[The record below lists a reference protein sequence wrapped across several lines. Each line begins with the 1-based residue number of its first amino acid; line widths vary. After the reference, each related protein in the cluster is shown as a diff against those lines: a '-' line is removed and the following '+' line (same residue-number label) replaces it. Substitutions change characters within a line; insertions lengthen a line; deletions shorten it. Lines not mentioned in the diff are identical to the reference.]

1 MLPCQEGGGGVEL
14 SMILYEPSSITSEN
28 LPQTAGISGRLRSL
42 LYARGAKTPEEMEQ
56 FLHPGEGQFC
66 DPYDFKDMDIAAER
80 IRSAIGR
87 ERICVFGDYDA
98 DGVSA
103 TAILTD
109 CLRSMG
115 ADVIYRIPSRHEE
128 GYGLSICAVERL
140 KEEGIDI
147 IVTVDNG
154 IKAYGE
160 IDRCRELGMDVVV
173 TDHHRCD
180 GRIPECCAVICHT
193 RDDNTYPNKDLCGA
207 GIAWKLAEALVG
219 REQARKYLPIA
230 GIATM
235 ADVVPLLGENRAIVA
250 LGLNMINAGD
260 CCVGIKALGRAV
272 NEKNDG
278 FAARDLSFGFAPR
291 LNAAGRIE
299 DASICV
305 ELLCTA
311 DANRADEIAQR
322 LDELNRLR
330 QKEETAIVDKAAA
343 MVEGDD
349 LTHKR
354 CIVLKSENWN
364 PGVIGIAASRIAERY
379 YRPTLLF
386 AEKEGILTGSARS
399 VPGVDLYSALNA
411 NSRYY
416 IRFGGHAFAAGVTMP
431 QDNFD
436 EFAAELD
443 RTFHETVADELFLPR
458 RTYEAEVELS
468 ELTLAM
474 AEELEL
480 LAPFGEGNPEPSFR
494 TRGMLLRGI
503 RRIGSSGSH
512 IKATAVKADRYID
525 LVAFSQGH
533 RFDELNDMDRCDA
546 IYIPNVNRWNGMRS
560 VQLRIRDMRAD
571 SVEDPGAFVRARQDK
586 FIDAFSRNVLYNI
599 NCDVIG
605 NERDITL
612 EKLLGDPIGG
622 SMILC
627 FTPSG
632 AAELISALHEKGM
645 ENRMDIL
652 FGANRPAPC
661 AYHTAVLAP
670 VLDQLELSRYEDIL
684 LYDSRDEGIC
694 AHVKKLAPHANVYFG
709 AKMQMEVFAPLVM
722 EREDFKVFYRAA
734 SGSERRFFNRGE
746 LADYLSGVAKAPLHM
761 AQLAIDIM
769 LELGF
774 AEEAEGIRMV
784 KSPKRAELTDSPTY
798 AALQR
803 LKRQ

>member
-109 CLRSMG
+109 CRRSIG
-115 ADVIYRIPSRHEE
+115 ADVIYRMPSRHEE

-140 KEEGIDI
+140 KEEGVDI

-193 RDDNTYPNKDLCGA
+193 REDNTYPNKDLCGA

-343 MVEGDD
+343 MVKKLREND
-349 LTHKR
+349 LDFNDMLDQMTQMKKMGSLSKIIDMLPGAKVTDEDAERGEKQLRQAESIIRSMTPAERAKPSLINPSRKR
-354 CIVLKSENWN
+354 R
-364 PGVIGIAASRIAERY
+364 IAAGSGTRVEDVNR
-379 YRPTLLF
+379 LLRQL
-386 AEKEGILTGSARS
+386 EQSKKMIKQMSSMKKRGRGKM
-399 VPGVDLYSALNA
+399 P
-411 NSRYY
+411 
-416 IRFGGHAFAAGVTMP
+416 FGGMP
-431 QDNFD
+431 
-436 EFAAELD
+436 
-443 RTFHETVADELFLPR
+443 
-458 RTYEAEVELS
+458 
-468 ELTLAM
+468 
-474 AEELEL
+474 
-480 LAPFGEGNPEPSFR
+480 
-494 TRGMLLRGI
+494 GM
-503 RRIGSSGSH
+503 
-512 IKATAVKADRYID
+512 
-525 LVAFSQGH
+525 
-533 RFDELNDMDRCDA
+533 
-546 IYIPNVNRWNGMRS
+546 
-560 VQLRIRDMRAD
+560 
-571 SVEDPGAFVRARQDK
+571 
-586 FIDAFSRNVLYNI
+586 
-599 NCDVIG
+599 
-605 NERDITL
+605 
-612 EKLLGDPIGG
+612 
-622 SMILC
+622 
-627 FTPSG
+627 
-632 AAELISALHEKGM
+632 
-645 ENRMDIL
+645 
-652 FGANRPAPC
+652 
-661 AYHTAVLAP
+661 
-670 VLDQLELSRYEDIL
+670 
-684 LYDSRDEGIC
+684 
-694 AHVKKLAPHANVYFG
+694 
-709 AKMQMEVFAPLVM
+709 
-722 EREDFKVFYRAA
+722 
-734 SGSERRFFNRGE
+734 
-746 LADYLSGVAKAPLHM
+746 
-761 AQLAIDIM
+761 
-769 LELGF
+769 
-774 AEEAEGIRMV
+774 
-784 KSPKRAELTDSPTY
+784 
-798 AALQR
+798 
-803 LKRQ
+803 

>member
-1 MLPCQEGGGGVEL
+1 MLIYEL
-14 SMILYEPSSITSEN
+14 SSIISED
-28 LPQTAGISGRLRSL
+28 LPQAPGISGRLRSL

-66 DPYDFKDMDIAAER
+66 DPFDFNDMEMAAER
-80 IRSAIGR
+80 IKAAAVN

-98 DGVSA
+98 DGVCA

-109 CLRSMG
+109 CIRFMG

-128 GYGLSICAVERL
+128 GYGLSIAAVERL
-140 KEEGIDI
+140 KQEGVSL

-180 GRIPECCAVICHT
+180 GRIPECCAVVCHT
-193 RDDNTYPNKDLCGA
+193 RDDNTYPNRDLCGA
-207 GIAWKLAEALVG
+207 GIAWKLAEALIG
-219 REQARKYLPIA
+219 RESAKKYLPIA
-230 GIATM
+230 AIATM

-250 LGLNMINAGD
+250 LGLNMINDGD
-260 CCVGIKALGRAV
+260 CCIGIKALGRAV
-272 NEKNDG
+272 NEKNDT

-291 LNAAGRIE
+291 LNAAGRME

-305 ELLCTA
+305 ELLCTL
-311 DANRADEIAQR
+311 DMQRAEEIARR

-330 QKEETAIVDKAAA
+330 QREETAIVEEAAQMA
-343 MVEGDD
+343 EQDD
-349 LTHKR
+349 LTIKR

-386 AEKEGILTGSARS
+386 TEKEGVLTGSARS

-411 NSRYY
+411 NSRFFT
-416 IRFGGHAFAAGVTMP
+416 RFGGHAFAAGVTMP
-431 QDNFD
+431 AADFD
-436 EFAAELD
+436 EFAAALND
-443 RTFHETVADELFLPR
+443 TFRQTVADELFLPR
-458 RTYEAEVELS
+458 RTYETEVELA
-468 ELTLAM
+468 ELTLPM

-503 RRIGSSGSH
+503 RRIGTTGSH
-512 IKATAVKADRYID
+512 IKATAVKADRYIE
-525 LVAFSQGH
+525 LVAFAQGH

-546 IYIPNVNRWNGMRS
+546 IYTPNVNRWNGMRS

-571 SVEDPGAFVRARQDK
+571 SVEDPTAFVKGRQEK

-599 NCDVIG
+599 NCGVVGDK
-605 NERDITL
+605 NDISL
-612 EKLLGDPIGG
+612 KELLRDPIGG

-627 FTPSG
+627 FTSAG
-632 AAELISALHEKGM
+632 AADLIKRLHEEDM
-645 ENRMDIL
+645 ENRLDML
-652 FGANRPAPC
+652 FGANRPSPC

-670 VLDQLELSRYEDIL
+670 VLDQLELSRFRDIL
-684 LYDSRDEGIC
+684 LYDSWDKGLAERI
-694 AHVKKLAPHANVYFG
+694 VRLAPG
-709 AKMQMEVFAPLVM
+709 ARVHPGKAKPLDEFAALAM
-722 EREDFKVFYRAA
+722 GREDFAVFYRAA
-734 SGSERRFFNRGE
+734 KGSERRFYNRGE
-746 LADYLSGVAKAPLHM
+746 LADYLSGVAKKPLYM
-761 AQLAIDIM
+761 ARLAVDIM

-774 AEEAEGIRMV
+774 AIEQDGIRMI
-784 KSPKRAELTDSPTY
+784 KEPRRMSLEDSPTY

-803 LKRQ
+803 LKAQI